1 MADDPDDIPRSD
13 PPLPPEDRLWRHPS
27 EMARTAAPPL
37 PTGHAA
43 RRRGRRRAL
52 VAVAVLSGLT
62 GAAASVVVLATAGSL
77 STRSVTRIERRTMA
91 VSPSTTTPRNVRTV
105 AASAA
110 PAIVEV
116 AAAAGE
122 QRRRGSG
129 VVLRADGLI
138 LTSAQLVATADRVV
152 VTWASGR
159 TAEASVEGHDDMTGL
174 AALRVEGDDLPTPTV
189 EAQLPRPG
197 DVAVTVAASSGTSG
211 PTLTQ
216 GLVSATGAHADP
228 DGGRLLGLIETDRPV
243 PGWADGGALVDGDGR
258 LRGVSL
264 AVAGA
269 AATGWA
275 VPIAVAEQVAGDLDE
290 RGRVNRGW
298 LGISGVPSDPDGDVP
313 AGVSIAE
320 VASDSPA
327 AAAGLAP
334 GDVVVAVAG
343 QGVRSLADVQAAM
356 IRFRPGQAVGVA
368 VVNDGDTTI
377 VEITLARAPG

>member
-1 MADDPDDIPRSD
+1 MARPAP
-13 PPLPPEDRLWRHPS
+13 PPLP
-27 EMARTAAPPL
+27 A
-37 PTGHAA
+37 GHAA

-62 GAAASVVVLATAGSL
+62 GAAASVAVLAAVGSL
-77 STRSVTRIERRTMA
+77 STRSVTRIERRTTSVA
-91 VSPSTTTPRNVRTV
+91 PSSTTLRSIRTV
-105 AASAA
+105 ASSAA

-116 AAAAGE
+116 AASAGVE
-122 QRRRGSG
+122 RRRGSG

-138 LTSAQLVATADRVV
+138 LTSARMVATADRVV

-174 AALRVEGDDLPTPTV
+174 AALRVEGDDLPTPTI

-197 DVAVTVAASSGTSG
+197 DMAVTVAASSRTSG

-243 PGWADGGALVDGDGR
+243 PGWADGGALVDGEGR

-269 AATGWA
+269 EATGWA
-275 VPIAVAEQVAGDLDE
+275 VPIALAEQVAGDLDA
-290 RGRVNRGW
+290 RGRVDRGW

-313 AGVSIAE
+313 AGLGIAE

-343 QGVRSLADVQAAM
+343 QGVRSLADVQATM
-356 IRFRPGQAVGVA
+356 IQVRPGQVVA
-368 VVNDGDTTI
+368 VAVNHDGETTI
-377 VEITLARAPG
+377 VEITLARAPT